1 MVMATHAPH
10 GHWIIITI
18 FLVSPEDAGSSLIK
32 GIQRLVGTV
41 AGGAVGVLIVIA
53 FANEPW
59 FMFAAIGVAVAV
71 GMFLSRTSSAPY
83 ASLLGTVTLLLVVF
97 SHLDSPGAEIDTALW
112 RTLMMLLGVLLGTGV
127 QILLWPSDPEE
138 RLLDDLVVRLSTV
151 ERLLAEA
158 LAPPLGG
165 AADVPGPDVMAISG
179 FARELDLLANAE
191 ARYPALRRRHPEQI
205 ALITEVERLLT
216 NALWLSELTQS
227 PEGQPRLDDSLRR
240 RLGTIREE
248 CGHQRRALAA
258 RQPAA
263 SEVVSGQ
270 ASRID
275 VASEVGIPAL
285 VAYMEATLIRIATAT
300 QFLGSSAPARGLRAP
315 ASTSPLDTL
324 RRAPFLTP
332 SFSLSNAEDIAFA
345 LKAPWLWRYA
355 FLSSSAS
362 TGRAS

>member
-1 MVMATHAPH
+1 VKGDPRAPASLGAALAAFLRAELAPTPGRTRAALRVLIASLVGTVMVMATHAPH

-112 RTLMMLLGVLLGTGV
+112 RTLMMLLGVLLGTGA

-158 LAPPLGG
+158 LAPP
-165 AADVPGPDVMAISG
+165 SG
-179 FARELDLLANAE
+179 
-191 ARYPALRRRHPEQI
+191 
-205 ALITEVERLLT
+205 
-216 NALWLSELTQS
+216 
-227 PEGQPRLDDSLRR
+227 
-240 RLGTIREE
+240 
-248 CGHQRRALAA
+248 
-258 RQPAA
+258 
-263 SEVVSGQ
+263 
-270 ASRID
+270 
-275 VASEVGIPAL
+275 
-285 VAYMEATLIRIATAT
+285 
-300 QFLGSSAPARGLRAP
+300 RGR
-315 ASTSPLDTL
+315 
-324 RRAPFLTP
+324 
-332 SFSLSNAEDIAFA
+332 
-345 LKAPWLWRYA
+345 
-355 FLSSSAS
+355 
-362 TGRAS
+362 